1 MRTLLIKRLTKGSET
16 VRSAYQIKLYS
27 SRVRYK
33 FSIRRNITIIQGASA
48 TGKTTLVDMVREYE
62 NNGADSGISISCE
75 KECVVLEGRHWQQD
89 LSLIH
94 DSIVFIDEFNKFV
107 RSEDFARAIRYTD
120 NYYVIVTREP
130 LENLPYSVEEIYGIR
145 LSGKYGTL
153 KQAYHE
159 FYRLYDKPA
168 PQEPFI
174 PNTLLTEDANSGHQF
189 FHALADITGRACETA
204 AGKSNIFAWLQA
216 HPESR
221 TLIVADGAAFGSQIE
236 RISMLIRFGYHCM
249 LYLPES
255 FEWLLL
261 SSRLIDGREVRDILQ
276 NPAEYIESQE
286 YFSWE
291 QFFTHLLVELTQ
303 GTIWQYQK
311 NSLNPIYLHEGN
323 MQKVVAL
330 LPPVVAGKGDA

>member
-1 MRTLLIKRLTKGSET
+1 MKGVSQ
-16 VRSAYQIKLYS
+16 VRIFSG
-27 SRVRYK
+27 RVRYR
-33 FSIRRNITIIQGASA
+33 FVVRRNITIIQGISA
-48 TGKTTLVDMVREYE
+48 TGKTTLVNMVREYE
-62 NNGADSGISISCE
+62 NNGEDSGISISCP
-75 KECVVLEGRHWQQD
+75 KQCVVLEGRHWQQN

-107 RSEDFARAIRYTD
+107 RSEDFARAIRHTD

-159 FYRLYDKPA
+159 FYRLYDEPA
-168 PQEPFI
+168 PQEAFTPD
-174 PNTLLTEDANSGHQF
+174 TLLTEDTNSGYQF
-189 FHALADITGRACETA
+189 FHALAAGTGRTCESA

-216 HPESR
+216 HPEAR
-221 TLIVADGAAFGSQIE
+221 TLIVADGAAFGSQME
-236 RISMLIRFGYHCM
+236 RISMLMRFGYHCM

-261 SSRLIDGREVRDILQ
+261 SAGLIEGHDLQEILQ
-276 NPAEYIESQE
+276 HPEEHIDSQQ

-291 QFFTHLLVELTQ
+291 QFFTHLLTELTR
-303 GTIWQYQK
+303 GTVWQYQK
-311 NSLNPIYLHEGN
+311 HSLNPVYLHEGN
-323 MQKVVAL
+323 MRKVVAL
-330 LPPVVAGKGDA
+330 LPAVVAGKEDT